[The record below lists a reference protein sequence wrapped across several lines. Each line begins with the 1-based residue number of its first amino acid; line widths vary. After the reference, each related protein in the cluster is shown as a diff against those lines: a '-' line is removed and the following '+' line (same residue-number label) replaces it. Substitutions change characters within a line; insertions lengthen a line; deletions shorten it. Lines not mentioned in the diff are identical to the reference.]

1 MDSDLLNI
9 RQISNA
15 ANYNIVQ
22 QYDVSSQEF
31 NRQFSLL
38 YEINSDKIQS
48 MALYDNSGNLIASEP
63 IASEK
68 DNVDVKS
75 QSWFSMAK
83 SEIENIHFS
92 IPHIQNL
99 FEDGA
104 YKYYRVV
111 SLSRSVDVND
121 GEKPVSGVLLVD
133 MKYSIIE
140 ETLDRINKDSNG
152 IYYYLCD
159 SDGQI
164 IYHPRITEIDRGIF
178 KENNNKWQNVKKEY
192 MN

>member
-1 MDSDLLNI
+1 
-9 RQISNA
+9 
-15 ANYNIVQ
+15 
-22 QYDVSSQEF
+22 
-31 NRQFSLL
+31 
-38 YEINSDKIQS
+38 
-48 MALYDNSGNLIASEP
+48 
-63 IASEK
+63 
-68 DNVDVKS
+68 
-75 QSWFSMAK
+75 MAK

-164 IYHPRITEIDRGIF
+164 IYHPRITELDIKIII
-178 KENNNKWQNVKKEY
+178 
-192 MN
+192 